1 MKVRKENSSERK
13 IPISRLPTT
22 DYNPKTC
29 FLTTFPPPLPVHAP
43 NNKGKMPPEI
53 GKLAALT
60 YLSVA
65 VTKVSG
71 RFAGRCDWS
80 IFHSSY
86 Q

>member
-13 IPISRLPTT
+13 IPISSPPIT

-60 YLSVA
+60 YLNMYN
-65 VTKVSG
+65 TKVSG
-71 RFAGRCDWS
+71 KFGGVV
-80 IFHSSY
+80 IGPLT
-86 Q
+86 